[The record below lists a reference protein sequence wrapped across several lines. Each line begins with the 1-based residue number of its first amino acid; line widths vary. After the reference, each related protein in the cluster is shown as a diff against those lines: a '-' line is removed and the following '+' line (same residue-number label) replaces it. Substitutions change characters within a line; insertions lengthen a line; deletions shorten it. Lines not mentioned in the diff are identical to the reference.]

1 MKKDSKNNFS
11 VALGLTDYINPILYL
26 ITSLTI
32 ILNIN
37 KIMPSPWNILYIIGA
52 LISLIFGFTIPT
64 IKLLVG
70 LGKIKFNLPVN
81 LVFYVN
87 FGILLSGLTLL
98 KNILNINIYIFITI
112 ILISII
118 LLYLIYLKT
127 KKINTI
133 AVLIGAIG
141 YLFIYISLITK
152 SIQNNLIIP
161 IILYIIAIIIY
172 ILLIIIGIKAN
183 LKDARIHWVIE
194 ISNIICQSLVA
205 ISTITLFLT

>member
-11 VALGLTDYINPILYL
+11 VALGLTDYINPLMYT
-26 ITSLTI
+26 ITCLTI

-37 KIMPSPWNILYIIGA
+37 KIMPSPWNILYIIGVI
-52 LISLIFGFTIPT
+52 ISLIFGFTIPT

-70 LGKIKFNLPVN
+70 LGKIKFNLPLN

-87 FGILLSGLTLL
+87 TGILISGLTLL
-98 KNILNINIYIFITI
+98 KNIININIYLFI
-112 ILISII
+112 ILIVLSII
-118 LLYLIYLKT
+118 ILYLIYLKT
-127 KKINTI
+127 KKLNTI
-133 AVLIGAIG
+133 AVLIGALG

-183 LKDARIHWVIE
+183 LKDARIHWLIE

-205 ISTITLFLT
+205 ISTIILFI